1 MDIIKKKN
9 YFIFILKVKTEVTFY
24 SKSKIK

>member
-1 MDIIKKKN
+1 MDITKKKN
-9 YFIFILKVKTEVTFY
+9 ILLFILKVETEVTFY